1 MKGTIVDLGMVHR
14 PTRDQWAMSIAELT
28 SQRTTCKRRAVGA
41 VLLNER
47 GHLIAAGYNGVA
59 AGMPH
64 CNERVVRVLAP
75 TVKNEFAEVWEYP
88 NACPGADAPSGTQ
101 LDACGAIHA
110 EQNALLQCKN
120 IYEIT
125 ACYVTTAPCV
135 TCTKLLMNT
144 SCKEIMFMDDYPQ
157 AAASKALWESA
168 GRIWRHYS

>member
-1 MKGTIVDLGMVHR
+1 MTGTIVDLGMVTR

-47 GHLIAAGYNGVA
+47 GHLIATGYNGVA

-64 CNERVVRVLAP
+64 CNERVVNLQGIGTYPRACAG
-75 TVKNEFAEVWEYP
+75 AE
-88 NACPGADAPSGTQ
+88 APSGTQ

-120 IYEIT
+120 IYEIAT
-125 ACYVTTAPCV
+125 CYVTTAPCV

-144 SCKEIMFMDDYPQ
+144 SCKEITFMDDYPQ
-157 AAASKALWESA
+157 ATASKALWESA